1 MAITLKEHEEAFEL
15 KPVGIR
21 YTCEFCNEGE
31 MIYDSNN
38 PFSLQE
44 FGHTRMISHKC
55 NKCGKDMKLPKT
67 YPYIEWVTAEEY
79 EKLLNLESK

>member
-21 YTCEFCNEGE
+21 YICEFCNEGE
-31 MIYDSNN
+31 MIYDSSENVVIVPLN
-38 PFSLQE
+38 RS
-44 FGHTRMISHKC
+44 TMIPHKC

-79 EKLLNLESK
+79 ESILAKSQ